1 MQHKIE
7 AIQLELTN
15 ACGPICAECPRRYM
29 TRKVGMM
36 DFELAKLIALETL
49 KYNYY
54 AGFNL
59 NGLGEPLLYS
69 YLPEFIEYLCSLKK
83 DVHFDLFTGLVAD
96 PEQIK
101 RVVRVIKDSKC
112 DVTLAMTYHPF
123 NSKGEFQEV
132 KMELMIKNFLELY
145 HELGS
150 IERVHKHIA
159 LIKTKY
165 VHNGIEKEFVERF
178 RQMLPDDNIHVIKNM
193 NPWLDLV
200 KEMAG
205 EDGYDTGCLT
215 PSVCDYP
222 FILPHVLWDGT
233 ICICCTDDVQGECT
247 FGKIEKEEDLT
258 RIWNCEALTRIRHLF
273 KNSFE
278 FPEGIELPKH
288 YLGDEIKSQEKTKQI
303 MEPCNKCN
311 RTAWLRL

>member
-15 ACGPICAECPRRYM
+15 ACGLDCAECPRRYM

-59 NGLGEPLLYS
+59 
-69 YLPEFIEYLCSLKK
+69 
-83 DVHFDLFTGLVAD
+83 TGLVAD

-205 EDGYDTGCLT
+205 EDGYDTGCL
-215 PSVCDYP
+215 
-222 FILPHVLWDGT
+222 
-233 ICICCTDDVQGECT
+233 
-247 FGKIEKEEDLT
+247 
-258 RIWNCEALTRIRHLF
+258 
-273 KNSFE
+273 
-278 FPEGIELPKH
+278 
-288 YLGDEIKSQEKTKQI
+288 
-303 MEPCNKCN
+303 
-311 RTAWLRL
+311 

>member
-15 ACGPICAECPRRYM
+15 ACGLDCAECPRRYM

-69 YLPEFIEYLCSLKK
+69 YLPE
-83 DVHFDLFTGLVAD
+83 
-96 PEQIK
+96 
-101 RVVRVIKDSKC
+101 
-112 DVTLAMTYHPF
+112 
-123 NSKGEFQEV
+123 
-132 KMELMIKNFLELY
+132 FLELY